1 MLAFFVIVNAIYDF
15 FAIFVFV
22 TFDYVCLK
30 SMRLKL
36 NDSHYLDLNY
46 RWLNLNFLR
55 LMQLLIDGDAES
67 NPVPTQNE
75 WKSPDGHPKEIKVK
89 EHQKSLI

>member
-1 MLAFFVIVNAIYDF
+1 
-15 FAIFVFV
+15 
-22 TFDYVCLK
+22 
-30 SMRLKL
+30 
-36 NDSHYLDLNY
+36 
-46 RWLNLNFLR
+46 
-55 LMQLLIDGDAES
+55 MQLLIDGDAES